1 MNNGEI
7 IVSVT
12 TAVVSIVG
20 TLFGVHFW
28 RNRSNSNN
36 NDTKVRIAEINS
48 NGRDADKWQ
57 KRYEEVAGEL
67 HNVSS
72 ELRAFVTG
80 LKVLFSAIMP
90 QMSDRPDLVRS
101 MSDFVQMV
109 DKSDFSNKK

>member
-1 MNNGEI
+1 MSNSEL

-28 RNRSNSNN
+28 RNRSNSDN
-36 NDTKVRIAEINS
+36 NDTKVKLAQINS

-57 KRYEEVAGEL
+57 KRYEEVAEEL

-90 QMSDRPDLVRS
+90 QMEDRPDLVKS
-101 MSDFVQMV
+101 MSNFVAMV
-109 DKSDFSNKK
+109 DSSDFSNKK

>member
-1 MNNGEI
+1 MSNGEVI
-7 IVSVT
+7 IAATTAIVS
-12 TAVVSIVG
+12 IIG

-36 NDTKVRIAEINS
+36 NNTKVRLAEISN

-57 KRYEEVAGEL
+57 KRYEEVAEEL
-67 HNVSS
+67 HSVSS

-90 QMSDRPDLVRS
+90 QMSDRPDLVKS
-101 MSDFVQMV
+101 MANFVEMV
-109 DKSDFSNKK
+109 DSSDFSNKR